1 MTQISRLV
9 LDAKSDSN
17 KSLQTQRKNEG
28 QGAGGGRDRYRRR
41 KVGACDLGLAKD
53 RGRVGAVTRDL
64 GALWVLGT
72 RGSTLLPSPAGTG
85 SGSSSRS
92 HFPSL
97 EAFRTIMRL

>member
-1 MTQISRLV
+1 MGVRLTDDCKGEI
-9 LDAKSDSN
+9 LY
-17 KSLQTQRKNEG
+17 LRMLFL
-28 QGAGGGRDRYRRR
+28 
-41 KVGACDLGLAKD
+41 ACDLGLAKD
-53 RGRVGAVTRDL
+53 RGRVRAVTRDL
-64 GALWVLGT
+64 GAWWALGT